1 MDHEEAQVLFSDF
14 LEGELSAQEVAQLK
28 EHLGDCPDCQAEL
41 DDLRQTLSS
50 LSGMKRVPP
59 PPDFLGKVQ
68 QRIRKR
74 SRGRFFTPERLIT
87 RIPFEWIS
95 FIIILI
101 MVVVYMYALQGDMKD
116 VRPAPDPEAPAKH
129 LKHQPPS
136 EPAQGDPAP
145 GGQTDGDHPDP

>member
-116 VRPAPDPEAPAKH
+116 VRPAPDPETPAKH

>member
-116 VRPAPDPEAPAKH
+116 VRPAPNPEAPAKH